1 MALATDL
8 NVLDINQNISY
19 EHGITQV
26 DGIHHYPYNLTN
38 VGYNDEIRIT
48 INQKNVYT
56 LPCNAQLHITA
67 KLKDYDSTKFSLD
80 AYGIQQAFTEASYYI
95 NGEPIEIVTNV
106 GLTNLVRST
115 LLITQENTQ
124 ILYDTGF
131 TGDNPYKNFMKI
143 DTAKKTAELRAIID
157 LKYFFSF
164 CADYQKPLIYSI
176 QEIVFKRNS
185 HDKNIFQTKVQTL
198 ASTDSYPT
206 LEIEKISIR
215 MPYIK
220 VEPEFQNKYLQYVK
234 NNTPITI
241 QTHEWKLYE
250 NVNVPQTTD
259 LRWNI
264 KTINENDRISH
275 VIVFFQTNKR
285 NDYTKTMFAFDHCNV
300 RDLKVY
306 IGQQYF
312 PRDTYNTDFENNDFA
327 LHYNDFKYFEYQYN
341 KFKKLMPES
350 ITTVSM
356 EIYKST
362 LPLFVIPVMNREVEI
377 KNGVADLLVQV
388 QTRSPI
394 PANTI
399 MYAIVVSQR
408 VFVQTLQDDKIE
420 SIM

>member
-38 VGYNDEIRIT
+38 VGPNDEIRIT

-67 KLKDYDSTKFSLD
+67 KLKDYDTTKFSLD
-80 AYGIQQAFTEASYYI
+80 GNGILHAFTEAAYYI
-95 NGEPIEIVTNV
+95 NGEPIEIITNV
-106 GLTNLVRST
+106 GLTNNVRGI
-115 LLITQENTQ
+115 LLITQKNSQ
-124 ILYDTGF
+124 IVSDAGLTA
-131 TGDNPYKNFMKI
+131 DNPYKSFMTINATDKS
-143 DTAKKTAELRAIID
+143 AELRVIID
-157 LKYFFSF
+157 LKYIFSF
-164 CADYQKPLIYSI
+164 CADYQKPLIYSN
-176 QEIVFKRNS
+176 QEIVFKRTS
-185 HDKNIFQTKVQTL
+185 HDKNIFKSLIAITADDAL
-198 ASTDSYPT
+198 PT
-206 LEIEKISIR
+206 LEIEKLSIR

-220 VEPEFQNKYLQYVK
+220 VEPEFQNKYLQFLK

-241 QTHEWKLYE
+241 QTHEWRLYE

-259 LRWNI
+259 LRWPI
-264 KTINENDRISH
+264 KTINENDRITH
-275 VIVFFQTNKR
+275 VIVFFQTGRR
-285 NDYTKTMFAFDHCNV
+285 NEYSKTLFNFDHCTV
-300 RDLKVY
+300 RDMKVY

-312 PRDTYNTDFENNDFA
+312 PRDTYNTDFEKNDFS
-327 LHYNDFKYFEYQYN
+327 LSYNDFKYFEYQYN
-341 KFKKLMPES
+341 KFRKLMPES
-350 ITTVSM
+350 STTISM
-356 EIYKST
+356 EEYKIHF
-362 LPLFVIPVMNREVEI
+362 PLFVIPVMNREIEI
-377 KNGVADLLVQV
+377 KNGIADLLVQV
-388 QTRSPI
+388 QTRKAI